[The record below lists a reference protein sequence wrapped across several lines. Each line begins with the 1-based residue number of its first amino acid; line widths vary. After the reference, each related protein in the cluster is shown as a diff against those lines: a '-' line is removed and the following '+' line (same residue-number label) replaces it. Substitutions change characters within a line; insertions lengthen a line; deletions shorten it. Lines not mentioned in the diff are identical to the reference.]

1 MVIVSPEQT
10 PWNPNLVKDM
20 DKLEEV
26 LTNLPQ
32 ECALGTGMQAT
43 ETYLT
48 YALLKYLPLRTN
60 IYTQYLLFIK

>member
-1 MVIVSPEQT
+1 ME
-10 PWNPNLVKDM
+10 
-20 DKLEEV
+20 KLEEV

-48 YALLKYLPLRTN
+48 LLKCLPLRTN
-60 IYTQYLLFIK
+60 IYSYS